1 MKRIDHIGIAVSD
14 MREAEKIFSDVLGS
28 GPTKTERV
36 LDESVIVSFF
46 QSGESKIELLQ
57 STDEAGPIARHIEK
71 RGQGLHHIAFHVDDL
86 ETELNRL
93 QKLGYRVVSGPKPGA
108 DNKMIAF
115 LHPADVNKV
124 LVELCANRF

>member
-46 QSGESKIELLQ
+46 QSGESLSLI
-57 STDEAGPIARHIEK
+57 HISEPT
-71 RGQGLHHIAFHVDDL
+71 RP
-86 ETELNRL
+86 
-93 QKLGYRVVSGPKPGA
+93 Y
-108 DNKMIAF
+108 
-115 LHPADVNKV
+115 
-124 LVELCANRF
+124 